1 MQVLLSDMALI
12 IIFGSLLALV
22 AKFLRQPLLLGY
34 ILAGLI
40 IGPFGLNHIGEQET
54 ILTISEL
61 GITFLLF
68 LVGIELNI
76 NKIKEVGSTVLIGG
90 LLQVFITGI
99 VASLLTLL
107 FGMSLVVSFY
117 LGLAIAFSSTLIGIK
132 YLSEKKEMDTLHGRI
147 VVGILILQDI
157 IAILVISILPT
168 ISSFNPTKIIFAL
181 VNGIALIG
189 FAFLISKFI
198 LPRLFSFASK
208 NGELLFLTSLAVCFL
223 FASLAQVMGFSLT
236 IGAFLAGIM
245 IASVPYSLDIIS
257 RVKSLTTFFN
267 ALFFVALG
275 MQIVPS
281 TIPAILPL
289 VIGYVLF
296 AIIIKVLIVYAIL
309 RKYGYEKKTAFISGL
324 SLGQV
329 SEFSLIIISQG
340 ILLNHLTPNILSL
353 VILLTI
359 TTMAI
364 STYLLGNDAAVFQR
378 YQKILS
384 FIDSKIKPKE
394 ESHDDHKE
402 DLMDAEIIVNTHDKL
417 SSAFVESLKE
427 KKVVLIGSHIT
438 KRFKSLYGSLS
449 EHEFLEK
456 FDLSSLKLVIS
467 LSNDKFE
474 NKMIIKNISNNS
486 TAILVVCASMVED
499 ALELYE
505 AGADYVV
512 IPNIESEKKL
522 ISFLGIAKDDSKHV
536 LDKIWHIENLRKT
549 IRS

>member
-22 AKFLRQPLLLGY
+22 AKFLKQPLLLGY

-90 LLQVFITGI
+90 LLQVFITGL
-99 VASLLTLL
+99 VASILTLL
-107 FGMSLVVSFY
+107 FGMNLVVSFY

-189 FAFLISKFI
+189 LAFLISKFI

-296 AIIIKVLIVYAIL
+296 AIIVKVLIVYVIL

-364 STYLLGNDAAVFQR
+364 STYILGNDAAVFQR

-394 ESHDDHKE
+394 ENHDDHKE
-402 DLMDAEIIVNTHDKL
+402 ELMDVEIIVNTHDKL
-417 SSAFVESLKE
+417 SSAFAESLKE
-427 KKVVLIGSHIT
+427 KKVVLIGSHTT
-438 KRFKSLYGSLS
+438 KKFKSIYGSLS

-456 FDLSSLKLVIS
+456 FNLSSLKLVIS

-474 NKMIIKNISNNS
+474 NKMIIKNIANNS

-505 AGADYVV
+505 SGADYVV

-522 ISFLGIAKDDSKHV
+522 ISFLGIAKNDSKHV
-536 LDKIWHIENLRKT
+536 LDKIRHIENLRKT